1 MDVCDLQ
8 DWFFSVN
15 RFLRMVRFIKPVKKA
30 SLVLLRHHSTTS
42 IIHISNNL
50 LYVMLICYVKQS
62 VCGYVLKQIADY
74 YFLFT
79 SSPKNKKS
87 LFI

>member
-8 DWFFSVN
+8 DRFFSVN

-62 VCGYVLKQIADY
+62 VCVKKIADY

-79 SSPKNKKS
+79 SSPTNENV